1 MIKRI
6 AALIIATL
14 MIFASSLCAFAY
26 DVPDYDRAG
35 SITINLSYDGKPV
48 HGGSLTIHKVGYVA
62 EDDGDF
68 FFRFTED
75 FEECE
80 IPITELS
87 SSELPKE
94 LEKIVKEKGLEG
106 ITKRVG
112 SDGKVKFENLEFGL
126 YLVVQKT
133 ASFGFSKIN
142 PFLVSV
148 PAYDGEYYVYDV
160 DASPKVELEPK
171 PHEPEEPPE
180 EPDKPDDKLPDTGL
194 TNWPVPVMA
203 VLGII
208 LICTGI
214 ILRRAERKI
223 K

>member
-6 AALIIATL
+6 AALIIAVL
-14 MIFASSLCAFAY
+14 MIFASSLCAFAH

-35 SITINLSYDGKPV
+35 SITIKLSYDGKPV

-112 SDGKVKFENLEFGL
+112 SDGKVKFENLEIGL